1 MKIYRTF
8 ESFVKKVNEDAL
20 KAGEE
25 STVYVDDYT
34 LDSGETIKSAEILGA
49 IQAFQTEK
57 EFKQYFFDEYGE
69 GSFASG
75 ELDKLTKFFNEV
87 KAEEKEKDAEE
98 EGGDEGG
105 GDEGGGDEGGGDDL
119 DLDI

>member
-25 STVYVDDYT
+25 SDIYVDDYT

-49 IQAFQTEK
+49 IQALQTEK

-87 KAEEKEKDAEE
+87 KAEEKEREAEE
-98 EGGDEGG
+98 EADDED
-105 GDEGGGDEGGGDDL
+105 DEDDDL
-119 DLDI
+119 DFDI

>member
-49 IQAFQTEK
+49 IQAYQTEK
-57 EFKQYFFDEYGE
+57 EFQQYFFDEYGE

-87 KAEEKEKDAEE
+87 KAEEKEEDADVDKEEKKDD

-105 GDEGGGDEGGGDDL
+105 ADDL

>member
-1 MKIYRTF
+1 MKIYNTF
-8 ESFVKKVNEDAL
+8 ESFIKEAL

-25 STVYVDDYT
+25 SDVYVDDYT
-34 LDSGETIKSAEILGA
+34 LDSGDTIKAAEILGA
-49 IQAFQTEK
+49 IKASPTEK

-87 KAEEKEKDAEE
+87 KAEEKEEEADQEE
-98 EGGDEGG
+98 ESGEEGSEDG
-105 GDEGGGDEGGGDDL
+105 ADDL

>member
-1 MKIYRTF
+1 MEIYRTF
-8 ESFVKKVNEDAL
+8 ESFIKKVNEDAL

-25 STVYVDDYT
+25 SDVYIDDYT

-49 IQAFQTEK
+49 IQAYQTEK
-57 EFKQYFFDEYGE
+57 EFQQYFFDEYGE

-87 KAEEKEKDAEE
+87 KAEEKEEDADSEKEE
-98 EGGDEGG
+98 KKGDEGGDEGG
-105 GDEGGGDEGGGDDL
+105 DDL
-119 DLDI
+119 DIDI

>member
-1 MKIYRTF
+1 MKIYNKF
-8 ESFVKKVNEDAL
+8 ESFIKEAL

-25 STVYVDDYT
+25 SDVYVDDYT
-34 LDSGETIKSAEILGA
+34 LDSGDTIKAAEILGA
-49 IQAFQTEK
+49 IKTSPTEK

-87 KAEEKEKDAEE
+87 KSEEKEDEAEDDAGSSED
-98 EGGDEGG
+98 GGED
-105 GDEGGGDEGGGDDL
+105 GGDDL

>member
-1 MKIYRTF
+1 MKIYNTF
-8 ESFVKKVNEDAL
+8 ESFIKEAL

-25 STVYVDDYT
+25 SEVYVDDYT
-34 LDSGETIKSAEILGA
+34 LDSGENIKAAEILGA
-49 IQAFQTEK
+49 IKASPTEK

-75 ELDKLTKFFNEV
+75 ELEKLTAFFNEV
-87 KAEEKEKDAEE
+87 KGEEKEKEAEE
-98 EGGDEGG
+98 EKEREEAEKAKEGGDAGEPK
-105 GDEGGGDEGGGDDL
+105 L

>member
-25 STVYVDDYT
+25 STVYVDDYA

-98 EGGDEGG
+98 EGGAEEG
-105 GDEGGGDEGGGDDL
+105 GDEGGDDL

>member
-8 ESFVKKVNEDAL
+8 ESFVKKVNENAL

-25 STVYVDDYT
+25 SEVYVDDYT

-75 ELDKLTKFFNEV
+75 ELDKITKFFNEV
-87 KAEEKEKDAEE
+87 KAEEKEKQAEE
-98 EGGDEGG
+98 EAGEDE
-105 GDEGGGDEGGGDDL
+105 EADDL

>member
-1 MKIYRTF
+1 MKIYNTF
-8 ESFVKKVNEDAL
+8 ESFIKEAL

-25 STVYVDDYT
+25 SEVYVDDYT
-34 LDSGETIKSAEILGA
+34 LDSGENIKAAEILGA
-49 IQAFQTEK
+49 IKASPTEK

-69 GSFASG
+69 GSFNSG

-87 KAEEKEKDAEE
+87 KAEEKEEEADAEAE
-98 EGGDEGG
+98 ADSEGDGEDGG
-105 GDEGGGDEGGGDDL
+105 DL

>member
-25 STVYVDDYT
+25 SDVYVDDYT

-57 EFKQYFFDEYGE
+57 EFKQYFFGEYGE

-87 KAEEKEKDAEE
+87 KAEEKEEDAEE
-98 EGGDEGG
+98 EDGGEEGG
-105 GDEGGGDEGGGDDL
+105 EEGSDDL

>member
-1 MKIYRTF
+1 MEIYRTF
-8 ESFVKKVNEDAL
+8 ESFIKKVNEDAL

-25 STVYVDDYT
+25 SDVYIDDYT

-49 IQAFQTEK
+49 IQAYQTEK
-57 EFKQYFFDEYGE
+57 EFQQYFFDEYGE

-87 KAEEKEKDAEE
+87 KAEEKEEDADSEKE
-98 EGGDEGG
+98 GDEGGDEGG
-105 GDEGGGDEGGGDDL
+105 DDL
-119 DLDI
+119 DIDI